1 MLQVKIREKGQI
13 TIPAEVLQEW
23 RIKNQVNTHDV
34 LNVSLSNG
42 VLMLVPSQKTAA
54 KRDMLSFAGSGKGL
68 WGQTEQEIESSIS
81 EVRKSWS
88 R

>member
-23 RIKNQVNTHDV
+23 RVKNQVNTHDV

-42 VLMLVPSQKTAA
+42 VLMLVPNKKTSV

-68 WGQTEQEIESSIS
+68 WGQTEQDIENSIA